1 MTFLIWRLHRAHAI
15 VSAVVIVAVAALIV
29 PTGTAIANS
38 YHHAVMNCTVNH
50 VGCHGIAFTVFGHN
64 SVFTSLVQDLAMAVP
79 LVFGTL
85 WGAPLVAR
93 EFEAGTEDF
102 TWTQGVTRRR
112 WVLTNLGWALLAA
125 AAWGGALAALF
136 TWWRGPDN
144 AVDGPVKFI
153 YFDVQ
158 GVAPIAYT
166 VFAMALGIAAGA
178 LFRRVVPAITTT
190 LMSSPPCASSR
201 RSTFARCSPCRRTF
215 HHSRAPRH
223 CPTASAQTS
232 SRAVRRAGPVRI
244 RPGSRACRAW
254 RRTAPRITSPT
265 CPRAASGLFR
275 ASSRGSSWSLR
286 SRSRSSRTG
295 WSRPVRP
302 NGTAIWPPFGR
313 PGGT

>member
-15 VSAVVIVAVAALIV
+15 VSVAVIVAVSALIV
-29 PTGTAIANS
+29 PTGIAIASS
-38 YHHAVMNCTVNH
+38 YHHAVMNCSVNH
-50 VGCHGIAFTVFGHN
+50 IGCGGIAFTVFGSN

-79 LVFGTL
+79 LVFGIL

-93 EFEAGTEDF
+93 EFEASTEDF
-102 TWTQGVTRRR
+102 AWSQGVTRRR

-178 LFRRVVPAITTT
+178 LFRRIVPAIMTT
-190 LMSSPPCASSR
+190 LIVFP
-201 RSTFARCSPCRRTF
+201 
-215 HHSRAPRH
+215 
-223 CPTASAQTS
+223 
-232 SRAVRRAGPVRI
+232 AVRIVTALYFRPLFAVTKNVSALAGDPPLSYSLGQDI
-244 RPGSRACRAW
+244 LGGSHTAACQTLRCVA
-254 RRTAPRITSPT
+254 AHGAYNHITYLPAN
-265 CPRAASGLFR
+265 RFWLVQGVESGIFLVLALALAIFTY
-275 ASSRGSSWSLR
+275 WSVTTR
-286 SRSRSSRTG
+286 E
-295 WSRPVRP
+295 
-302 NGTAIWPPFGR
+302 A
-313 PGGT
+313 

>member
-1 MTFLIWRLHRAHAI
+1 MTFLIWRLHRVHAI
-15 VSAVVIVAVAALIV
+15 ASAAVIAALAALIV
-29 PTGTAIANS
+29 PTGIAIANS
-38 YHHAVMNCTVNH
+38 YHHAVLNCSVNQA
-50 VGCHGIAFTVFGHN
+50 GCGGIAFTVFGHN

-79 LVFGTL
+79 LVFGIL

-102 TWTQGVTRRR
+102 AWTQGITRRR
-112 WVLTNLGWALLAA
+112 WVLTNLGWAFFAA

-190 LMSSPPCASSR
+190 LVV
-201 RSTFARCSPCRRTF
+201 FV
-215 HHSRAPRH
+215 
-223 CPTASAQTS
+223 
-232 SRAVRRAGPVRI
+232 AVRIVTALYFRPLFAVSKYVSPGAHGNTTPPLSWSLFENILGPHREHIIYLPANRFWPVQ
-244 RPGSRACRAW
+244 GVE
-254 RRTAPRITSPT
+254 
-265 CPRAASGLFR
+265 SGLFLVLALALAALTYWLVTIR
-275 ASSRGSSWSLR
+275 E
-286 SRSRSSRTG
+286 
-295 WSRPVRP
+295 V
-302 NGTAIWPPFGR
+302 
-313 PGGT
+313 